1 VKSGWKTTEAWLTML
16 LLGGLATAMQELI
29 NSLPQL
35 LAAAPPWAA
44 PLAPI
49 AVVGLGWVAKRV
61 LVEYTKSRVAL
72 KLGTDPAADAAAAAG
87 TGGPK
92 SIWTILPSH
101 AGRAPPAPYILRMRA
116 LAKYLASV
124 ATSSPSGTPIALYFW
139 K

>member
-87 TGGPK
+87 KEAANGPAQK
-92 SIWTILPSH
+92 L
-101 AGRAPPAPYILRMRA
+101 LD
-116 LAKYLASV
+116 LLNK
-124 ATSSPSGTPIALYFW
+124 
-139 K
+139 